1 MIYVAFYG
9 AFLVFV
15 VGICITDCWFG
26 GVLSFASVFSIGC
39 VVHLVKKLMATI
51 QTNKDIQK
59 RTLHDIDRNRFLAI
73 VSALIAKIAKADG
86 VIAASEINA
95 AEACFMRFGVIGSP
109 AKDFCINVFRM
120 AKDDSLSIYDYAD
133 LLVESTKNA
142 STRELVYEIL
152 WDMAAA
158 DGVLAAEED
167 NILKRLADRMQLPS
181 ELYIRFR
188 AEKFCRRNSQSNS
201 RSQNNSRN
209 NNTRNS
215 SVPHDIKVALEK
227 LGCNETDTVEDLK
240 RKYRQLAKR
249 YHPDHLKQDGVPDF
263 MIKKMHERMA
273 EINAAW
279 ERVCKFKGIH

>member
-1 MIYVAFYG
+1 MIFIVYIIIFIIIFVCMCGSAG
-9 AFLVFV
+9 VLFLVTMIS
-15 VGICITDCWFG
+15 G
-26 GVLSFASVFSIGC
+26 SVFAYTINRLAKAISERNDRQ
-39 VVHLVKKLMATI
+39 KKAE
-51 QTNKDIQK
+51 QE
-59 RTLHDIDRNRFLAI
+59 IDRNRFIAI
-73 VSALIAKIAKADG
+73 VSALIAKVAKADG
-86 VIAASEINA
+86 VVAASEINV
-95 AEACFMRFGVIGSP
+95 AEACFKRLGVIGSP

-120 AKDDSLSIYDYAD
+120 AKDDPLSIYDYAD

-167 NILKRLADRMQLPS
+167 AILKRLADRLQLPS
-181 ELYIRFR
+181 ELYFRFR
-188 AEKFCRRNSQSNS
+188 VEKFRQHNSQSSS

-209 NNTRNS
+209 SNTQNS
-215 SVPHDIKVALEK
+215 SVPRDIKIALEK

-240 RKYRQLAKR
+240 RKYRQLAMR

-279 ERVCKFKGIH
+279 ERICKFKGIH